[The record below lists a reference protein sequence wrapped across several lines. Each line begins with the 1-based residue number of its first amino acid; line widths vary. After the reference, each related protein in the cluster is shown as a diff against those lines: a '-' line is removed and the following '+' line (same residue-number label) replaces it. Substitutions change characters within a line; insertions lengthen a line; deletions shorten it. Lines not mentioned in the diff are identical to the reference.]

1 MEFYIKSVEASGPTT
16 KRAVVN
22 LTKGLN
28 IIAGISN
35 KGKTTILQFIEYA
48 FGGLNNDS
56 DISISPSQTGYN
68 LVKVTVNVNGK
79 DIELTRNLQK
89 NKSTINVTSQY
100 SAIPSGEYTT
110 SSAST
115 KKPFIGTML
124 LNLIGISSEIK
135 VPANSEYK
143 EQRLTWNTLKP
154 LWFLD
159 EDRVSNTKSV
169 LLPTR
174 GQTAF
179 LAGIIYLLNGE
190 KFPTNKEYKAQEKRI
205 AVKDYIVNQLSNA
218 RRKKKQLAQSSE
230 NKIDLQEKISEIEEN
245 AKKIDE
251 QIAEKV
257 NQSKKIYSDML
268 RLSDQLSECQV
279 ALNRYD
285 ALKKQYISDIKRLSF
300 IANGEKTFENLEVP
314 FLCPVCNQPIPNE
327 QVDESHIAAAK
338 VELAKVVSLL
348 KDLEQSVSSLEVQQH
363 SLTDRYDEFKK
374 QKDSID
380 DELAEK
386 YYPSLRKLQ
395 NLEKQYRSQI
405 EKQSQAELL
414 DSMMNDWGARIEEI
428 DSESGPT
435 EPFRPKNKIGND
447 FYEKMGKILGDL
459 LDRSNYE
466 GLKSISF
473 KKSAFDLEIN
483 GLPKTKNHGKGYRSY
498 LNSIAVM
505 ALSKYINEYGKYKSY
520 LLMIDT
526 PLDGLEEGKERLPKG
541 MQKGIFKLFM
551 ERGESNQTI
560 VVENLDHLPDID
572 FEKEGVNLIRYDDNN
587 NGFLHLN

>member
-1 MEFYIKSVEASGPTT
+1 MGFYIKSVEATGPTV
-16 KRAVVN
+16 KRAVVS

-28 IIAGISN
+28 IVAGISN

-48 FGGLNNDS
+48 FGGLNNDI
-56 DISISPSQTGYN
+56 DISIDPSRTGYN
-68 LVKVTVNVNGK
+68 LVKVTVNVDGK
-79 DIELTRNLQK
+79 DVELTRNLQK
-89 NKSTINVTSQY
+89 NKSTVNVSSQY
-100 SAIPSGEYTT
+100 SAIASGKYTT
-110 SSAST
+110 SAAST
-115 KKPFIGTML
+115 IMPFIGTML
-124 LNLIGISSEIK
+124 MNLIGISSEVK

-143 EQRLTWNTLKP
+143 GQRLTWNTLKP

-179 LAGIIYLLNGE
+179 LAGIIYLLYGE

-205 AVKDYIVNQLSNA
+205 AVKDYIVNQLANA
-218 RRKKKQLAQSSE
+218 RRKQKQLSQSPE
-230 NKIDLQEKISEIEEN
+230 NKIDLQSKISEIEEN

-257 NQSKKIYSDML
+257 NQSKKIYSEML
-268 RLSDQLSECQV
+268 KLNDQLSECQV
-279 ALNRYD
+279 ALDRYG
-285 ALKKQYISDIKRLSF
+285 ALKKQYVSDIKRLSF
-300 IANGEKTFENLEVP
+300 IADGERTFENLEVL
-314 FLCPVCNQPIPNE
+314 FLCPVCNQPIPKE
-327 QVDESHIAAAK
+327 QVDESHIAASK
-338 VELAKVVSLL
+338 VELTKVVSLL
-348 KDLEQSVSSLEVQQH
+348 KDLEQSVSSLKVQQH
-363 SLTDRYDEFKK
+363 SLIDRYDTCKD

-380 DELAEK
+380 DELAEQ
-386 YYPSLRKLQ
+386 YYPSLKKLQ

-428 DSESGPT
+428 DGESGPT
-435 EPFRPKNKIGND
+435 APFRPKDKLGDD
-447 FYEKMGKILGDL
+447 FYEKMGEIIGDL
-459 LDRSNYE
+459 LNRSNYE
-466 GLKSISF
+466 GLKSIGF

-505 ALSKYINEYGKYKSY
+505 ALSKNINAYGKYKSD

-560 VVENLDHLPDID
+560 IVENLDHLPDID
-572 FEKEGVNLIRYDDNN
+572 FEQNGVNVIRYDNN
-587 NGFLHLN
+587 QGFLHLD

>member
-1 MEFYIKSVEASGPTT
+1 MGFYIKSVEATGPTV
-16 KRAVVN
+16 KRAVVS

-56 DISISPSQTGYN
+56 DISIDPSQTGYN
-68 LVKVTVNVNGK
+68 LVKVTVNVDGK
-79 DIELTRNLQK
+79 NVELTRNLQK
-89 NKSTINVTSQY
+89 NKSTINVSSQY
-100 SAIPSGEYTT
+100 SAIASGEYSALPAATT
-110 SSAST
+110 
-115 KKPFIGTML
+115 KPFIGTILM
-124 LNLIGISSEIK
+124 NLIGISSEIK

-143 EQRLTWNTLKP
+143 GQRLTWNTLKP

-169 LLPTR
+169 LLPTQ
-174 GQTAF
+174 GKTAF
-179 LAGIIYLLNGE
+179 LAGILYLLNGK

-205 AVKDYIVNQLSNA
+205 VVKNYIV
-218 RRKKKQLAQSSE
+218 KQLADARLKQKQLRKFPE
-230 NKIDLQEKISEIEEN
+230 NKIDLQSKISEIEEN
-245 AKKIDE
+245 AKKIDQ

-257 NQSKKIYSDML
+257 NQSKKVYSEML
-268 RLSDQLSECQV
+268 KLSDQLSECQV
-279 ALNRYD
+279 ALNRYGV
-285 ALKKQYISDIKRLSF
+285 LKKQYISDIKRLSF
-300 IANGEKTFENLEVP
+300 IADGEKTFENLEVP
-314 FLCPVCNQPIPNE
+314 FLCPVCNQPIPKD

-338 VELAKVVSLL
+338 VELTKVVSLL
-348 KDLEQSVSSLEVQQH
+348 KDLEQSVTSLEVQQH
-363 SLTDRYDEFKK
+363 SLTDRYDTCKK

-380 DELAEK
+380 NELGEK

-414 DSMMNDWGARIEEI
+414 DSMMSEWGAKIEEI
-428 DSESGPT
+428 DGELGPT
-435 EPFRPKNKIGND
+435 EPFNPKDKLGND
-447 FYEKMGKILGDL
+447 FYAKMAEIIGDL
-459 LDRSNYE
+459 LNRSNYE
-466 GLKSISF
+466 GLKSIGF

-505 ALSKYINEYGKYKSY
+505 ALSKYINEYGKYKSD

-560 VVENLDHLPDID
+560 IVENLDHLPDID
-572 FEKEGVNLIRYDDNN
+572 FKQNGVNVIRYDNN
-587 NGFLHLN
+587 QGFLYLD

>member
-1 MEFYIKSVEASGPTT
+1 MGFYIKSVEATGPTV
-16 KRAVVN
+16 KRAVVS

-28 IIAGISN
+28 IVAGISN

-48 FGGLNNDS
+48 FGGLNDTS
-56 DISISPSQTGYN
+56 DISIDPSQTGYN
-68 LVKVTVNVNGK
+68 LVKVTVNVDGK
-79 DIELTRNLQK
+79 NVELTRNLQK
-89 NKSTINVTSQY
+89 SKSTINVSSQY
-100 SAIPSGEYTT
+100 SAIASGEYTT

-115 KKPFIGTML
+115 TKPFIGTML
-124 LNLIGISSEIK
+124 MNLIGVSSDIK

-143 EQRLTWNTLKP
+143 GQRLTWNTLKP

-169 LLPTR
+169 LLPIR

-190 KFPTNKEYKAQEKRI
+190 KFPTNKEYKAQERRT
-205 AVKDYIVNQLSNA
+205 AVKDYIANQLANA
-218 RRKKKQLAQSSE
+218 RRKQKKLTQSQE
-230 NKIDLQEKISEIEEN
+230 NKEDLQAKISEIEEN

-257 NQSKKIYSDML
+257 NQSKKIYSEML
-268 RLSDQLSECQV
+268 KLNDQLSECQV
-279 ALNRYD
+279 ALNRYET
-285 ALKKQYISDIKRLSF
+285 LKKQYISDIKRLSF
-300 IANGEKTFENLEVP
+300 IADGEKTFENLEVP
-314 FLCPVCNQPIPNE
+314 FLCPVCNQPIPKD

-338 VELAKVVSLL
+338 VELTKVVSLL
-348 KDLEQSVSSLEVQQH
+348 KDLEQSVSSLKVQQH
-363 SLTDRYDEFKK
+363 SLIDRYDTCKD
-374 QKDSID
+374 QKDLID
-380 DELAEK
+380 DELAEQ
-386 YYPSLRKLQ
+386 YYPSLKKIQ

-414 DSMMNDWGARIEEI
+414 DSMMDDWGAKIEEI
-428 DSESGPT
+428 DGESGPT
-435 EPFRPKNKIGND
+435 EPFRPKDKLGDD
-447 FYEKMGKILGDL
+447 FYEKMGKIIGNL
-459 LDRSNYE
+459 LERSNYE
-466 GLKSISF
+466 GLKSIGF
-473 KKSAFDLEIN
+473 RKSAFDLEIN

-505 ALSKYINEYGKYKSY
+505 ALSKYINEYGKYKSD

-560 VVENLDHLPDID
+560 IVENLDHLPDID
-572 FEKEGVNLIRYDDNN
+572 FEKDGVNVIRYDNN
-587 NGFLHLN
+587 QGFLYLD

>member
-1 MEFYIKSVEASGPTT
+1 MGFYIKSVEATGPTV
-16 KRAVVN
+16 KRAVVS

-56 DISISPSQTGYN
+56 DISIDSSQTGYN
-68 LVKVTVNVNGK
+68 LVKVTVNVDGK
-79 DIELTRNLQK
+79 NVELTRNLQK
-89 NKSTINVTSQY
+89 NKSTINVSSQY
-100 SAIPSGEYTT
+100 SAIASGEY
-110 SSAST
+110 SAST
-115 KKPFIGTML
+115 ASTTKPFIGTILM
-124 LNLIGISSEIK
+124 NLIGISSEIK

-143 EQRLTWNTLKP
+143 GQRLTWNTLKP

-169 LLPTR
+169 LLPTQ
-174 GQTAF
+174 GKTAF
-179 LAGIIYLLNGE
+179 LAGILYLLNGE
-190 KFPTNKEYKAQEKRI
+190 KFSTNKEYKAQEKRI
-205 AVKDYIVNQLSNA
+205 AIKNYIVKQLANA
-218 RRKKKQLAQSSE
+218 RRKQKQLRKFPE
-230 NKIDLQEKISEIEEN
+230 NKIDLQSKISEIEEN
-245 AKKIDE
+245 AKKIDQ

-257 NQSKKIYSDML
+257 NQSKKIYSEML
-268 RLSDQLSECQV
+268 KLSDQLSECQV
-279 ALNRYD
+279 ALNRYGT
-285 ALKKQYISDIKRLSF
+285 LKKQYISDIKRLSF
-300 IANGEKTFENLEVP
+300 IADGEKTFENLEVP
-314 FLCPVCNQPIPNE
+314 FLCPVCNQPISKD

-338 VELAKVVSLL
+338 VELTKVVSLL
-348 KDLEQSVSSLEVQQH
+348 KDLEQSVTSLEVKQH
-363 SLTDRYDEFKK
+363 SLTDQYDTCKK

-380 DELAEK
+380 NELGEK

-414 DSMMNDWGARIEEI
+414 DSMMSEWGAKIEEI
-428 DSESGPT
+428 NGESGPT
-435 EPFRPKNKIGND
+435 EPFKPKDKLGNN
-447 FYEKMGKILGDL
+447 FYAKMAEIIGDL
-459 LDRSNYE
+459 LNRSNYE
-466 GLKSISF
+466 GLKSIGF

-505 ALSKYINEYGKYKSY
+505 ALSKYINEYGKYKSD

-560 VVENLDHLPDID
+560 IVENIDHLPDID
-572 FEKEGVNLIRYDDNN
+572 FKQNVVNVIRYDNN
-587 NGFLHLN
+587 QGFLYLD

>member
-1 MEFYIKSVEASGPTT
+1 MGFYIKSVEATGPTA

-56 DISISPSQTGYN
+56 DISIDPSRTGYN

-79 DIELTRNLQK
+79 NVELTRNLQK
-89 NKSTINVTSQY
+89 NKSTINVSSQY
-100 SAIPSGEYTT
+100 SAVASGEYTT

-115 KKPFIGTML
+115 TKPFIGTML
-124 LNLIGISSEIK
+124 MNLIGISSGIK

-143 EQRLTWNTLKP
+143 GQRLTWNTLKP

-169 LLPTR
+169 LLPIR

-190 KFPTNKEYKAQEKRI
+190 KFPTKKEYKAQEKRI
-205 AVKDYIVNQLSNA
+205 AVKDYIVNQLANA
-218 RRKKKQLAQSSE
+218 RRKQKQLTQSSE
-230 NKIDLQEKISEIEEN
+230 NKIDLQVKVSEIEEN

-257 NQSKKIYSDML
+257 NQSKKSYSEML
-268 RLSDQLSECQV
+268 KLNDRLSECQV
-279 ALNRYD
+279 ALNRYGT
-285 ALKKQYISDIKRLSF
+285 LKKQYVSDIKRLSF
-300 IANGEKTFENLEVP
+300 IADGEKTFENLEVP
-314 FLCPVCNQPIPNE
+314 FLCPVCNQPISKE
-327 QVDESHIAAAK
+327 QIDESHIAAAK

-348 KDLEQSVSSLEVQQH
+348 KDLEQSVSSLEEQQH
-363 SLTDRYDEFKK
+363 SLIDRYDICKD

-380 DELAEK
+380 DELAEQ
-386 YYPSLRKLQ
+386 YYPSLEKLQ

-428 DSESGPT
+428 DGESGPT
-435 EPFRPKNKIGND
+435 EPFRPKDKLGDD
-447 FYEKMGKILGDL
+447 FYEKMGEIIGDL
-459 LDRSNYE
+459 LNRSNYE
-466 GLKSISF
+466 GLKSIGF

-483 GLPKTKNHGKGYRSY
+483 GLPKIKNHGKGYRSY

-505 ALSKYINEYGKYKSY
+505 ALSKYINEYGKYKSD

-526 PLDGLEEGKERLPKG
+526 PLDGLEEDKERLPKG

-572 FEKEGVNLIRYDDNN
+572 FEQNGVNVIRYDDNQ
-587 NGFLHLN
+587 GFLYLD